1 MSLTFFTPKEEET
14 TATESINNYRNLF
27 ESYTKQSP
35 SLKEA
40 LEQMF
45 FSAGASKDEVKE
57 LISEVI
63 EPVDEFI
70 SRNFES
76 IKEKY
81 KNISK
86 EEAMTISAYTYE
98 LCQSKY
104 NVYRILNTNLVAKN
118 RQQGIKNI
126 SKYLFLLLK
135 ALRKLT
141 RYYPENYLYRCIS
154 VLVKLNYD
162 SFNKSF
168 VPYLK
173 GNEKTFWGFTST
185 SPDVQT
191 SYNFLDKGG
200 TIFSL
205 AGENW
210 GYDIQ
215 MFNLFGEEEILLEPE
230 RKLIIEESLPE
241 VNGIIFVRAIIKK
254 TPLVLEDLFEN
265 KEINKL
271 VKLVKVIKDI
281 KISVDKGISD
291 KIKRFNEK
299 FQCSIENN
307 QIEELD
313 FYWKKLGN
321 IDLLFE
327 IEFPKL
333 KKLHFD
339 QVDLSSLNGF
349 ENAKF
354 EKLEIFDICSLGSDK
369 LISDINVLEKVNFKN
384 LKLLRI
390 IYNSISDISVL
401 EKVNFREL
409 NYLDFQSN
417 NILNIDVLDKVKF
430 EKLEVLCLN
439 CNHFKNITV
448 LAKVNFPNL
457 KSLNLLQCGISDISP
472 LEKSKFEKLETLNLR
487 YNYISDI
494 RVLGNC
500 NFPCLTELYLDKNWI
515 SDITVLETVNFKG
528 LKLLNL
534 ANNQIADIKVLENT
548 KFEKLERLFLEGNK
562 FDAKKFSS
570 VIKKLKSEKVQIS
583 LEKVND

>member
-1 MSLTFFTPKEEET
+1 MSLTFFSTKEEET
-14 TATESINNYRNLF
+14 TTAESINNYRNLF
-27 ESYTKQSP
+27 ESYTKQCP
-35 SLKEA
+35 TLKEA

-86 EEAMTISAYTYE
+86 EEAMTISVYTYE
-98 LCQSKY
+98 LCESKY

-162 SFNKSF
+162 SFNKNF

-191 SYNFLDKGG
+191 SYNFLNKGG

-215 MFNLFGEEEILLEPE
+215 IFNLFGEEEILLEPE

-265 KEINKL
+265 KEINEDINKI
-271 VKLVKVIKDI
+271 VKDVKDI
-281 KISVDKGISD
+281 KISEDKAISD

-299 FQCSIENN
+299 YQCSIANN
-307 QIEELD
+307 QIEELV
-313 FYWKKLGN
+313 FYGKKLGN

-333 KKLHFD
+333 KKLSFRSG
-339 QVDLSSLNGF
+339 LSSLNGF

-354 EKLEIFDICSLGSDK
+354 EKLEIFDICSLGSDEE
-369 LISDINVLEKVNFKN
+369 ISDLNILEKVNFKH

-417 NILNIDVLDKVKF
+417 KILNIDVLDKVKF

-439 CNHFKNITV
+439 CNHFEDITV

-457 KSLNLLQCGISDISP
+457 KSLNLLQCWINDISP

-487 YNYISDI
+487 CNRISDI
-494 RVLGNC
+494 RVLSNC
-500 NFPCLTELYLDKNWI
+500 NFPSLTDLYLDQNWI
-515 SDITVLETVNFKG
+515 SDITVLERVNFKG

-534 ANNQIADIKVLENT
+534 AKNSIADIKVLENT
-548 KFEKLERLFLEGNK
+548 QFEKLERLFLESNK

-570 VIKKLKSEKVQIS
+570 VIKKLKSKKVQIS

>member
-1 MSLTFFTPKEEET
+1 MSLTFFTTKEEET
-14 TATESINNYRNLF
+14 TSAESINNYRNIF
-27 ESYTKQSP
+27 ESYTKQCP

-45 FSAGASKDEVKE
+45 LSSGASKDEAKE
-57 LISEVI
+57 LISEVMQ
-63 EPVDEFI
+63 PVDEFI

-98 LCQSKY
+98 LCESKY

-135 ALRKLT
+135 ALRKLS

-191 SYNFLDKGG
+191 AYNFLDNGG

-205 AGENW
+205 AGEIW

-215 MFNLFGEEEILLEPE
+215 IFNLFGEKEILLEPE

-241 VNGIIFVRAIIKK
+241 VKGIIYVRAIIKK

-265 KEINKL
+265 KDINKL
-271 VKLVKVIKDI
+271 VKDVKDI
-281 KISVDKGISD
+281 KISEDKDISD
-291 KIKRFNEK
+291 KIKRFNERY
-299 FQCSIENN
+299 QCSIANN
-307 QIEELD
+307 QIEELK
-313 FYWKKLGN
+313 FYNKKLGN
-321 IDLLFE
+321 MDLLFE

-333 KKLHFD
+333 KKISFHENLT
-339 QVDLSSLNGF
+339 SLNGF

-354 EKLEIFDICSLGSDK
+354 ENLEIFDICSLGCDK
-369 LISDINVLEKVNFKN
+369 TISDIKVLEKVNFKH

-390 IYNSISDISVL
+390 IYDSISDISIL
-401 EKVNFREL
+401 EKVNFPEL
-409 NYLDFQSN
+409 NYLDFQN
-417 NILNIDVLDKVKF
+417 NEISNIDVLDKVKF

-439 CNHFKNITV
+439 SNKFRDITV

-457 KSLNLLQCGISDISP
+457 KELHLLHCYINDISP

-487 YNYISDI
+487 CNWVSDI
-494 RVLGNC
+494 KALGNC
-500 NFPCLTELYLDKNWI
+500 NFPSLTTLYLDQNKI
-515 SDITVLETVNFKG
+515 SDITVFERVNFKE

-534 ANNQIADIKVLENT
+534 AKNLITDIKVLENT
-548 KFEKLERLFLEGNK
+548 QFEKLERLFLEGNE
-562 FDAKKFSS
+562 FDRKKFSS
-570 VIKKLKSEKVQIS
+570 VIMKLKSKKVQIS
-583 LEKVND
+583 LE